1 MGRNLDGLKG
11 ALKNITGK
19 TVDGASTGEVYENFN
34 LQYEEV
40 DLTINVVDSVGDAIP
55 TPTVV
60 LKKGATIGSGDT
72 VSAVSGKYPV
82 LYGTYNYSI
91 SKTGY
96 VTKTGLITIG
106 YDEARAGEA
115 ESTIALV
122 AS

>member
-1 MGRNLDGLKG
+1 MGRNADQLKV
-11 ALKNITGK
+11 ALKNVASK
-19 TVDGASTGEVYENFN
+19 DVDGSTKGEILENFN
-34 LQYEEV
+34 LQYEDVE
-40 DLTINVVDSVGDAIP
+40 LTINVVDSVGEPVA

-72 VSAVSGKYPV
+72 VTASAGKYPV

-91 SKTGY
+91 TKTGY

-106 YDEARAGEA
+106 YDEARAGVA
-115 ESTIALV
+115 TSTIALV

>member
-1 MGRNLDGLKG
+1 MGRNADQLKV
-11 ALKNITGK
+11 ALKNVASK
-19 TVDGASTGEVYENFN
+19 DVDGSTKGEILENFN
-34 LQYEEV
+34 LQYEDVE
-40 DLTINVVDSVGDAIP
+40 LTINVVDSTGTAIA

-72 VSAVSGKYPV
+72 VAAVEGVYPV
-82 LYGTYNYSI
+82 VYGTYNYSVT
-91 SKTGY
+91 KTGY
-96 VTKTGLITIG
+96 VTKTGLIVIG

>member
-1 MGRNLDGLKG
+1 MGKNLEGLKG

-40 DLTINVVDSVGDAIP
+40 ELTINVVDSEGAAID

-60 LKKGATIGSGDT
+60 LKKGSTIGSGDT
-72 VSAVSGKYPV
+72 VTAASGKYPV

-106 YDEARAGEA
+106 YDEARAGDA

>member
-1 MGRNLDGLKG
+1 MGRNLEGLKG

-19 TVDGASTGEVYENFN
+19 TVDGESTGEVYEKFN
-34 LQYEEV
+34 LQYEDVE
-40 DLTINVVDSVGDAIP
+40 LTINVVDSQGEAIA

-60 LKKGATIGSGDT
+60 LKKGSTIGSGDT
-72 VSAVSGKYPV
+72 VTATNDKYPV

-106 YDEARAGEA
+106 YDEARAGVA
-115 ESTIALV
+115 TSTIALV